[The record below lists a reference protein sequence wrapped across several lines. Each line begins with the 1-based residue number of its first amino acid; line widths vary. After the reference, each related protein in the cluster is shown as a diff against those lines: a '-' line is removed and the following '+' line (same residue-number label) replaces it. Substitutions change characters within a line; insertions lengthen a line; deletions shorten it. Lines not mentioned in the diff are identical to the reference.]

1 MNCGVFLSRS
11 ADLHDTQNTDLKNN
25 PYVITWAPHAV
36 RSRARRGVMFA
47 PLRKNGT
54 VECPAKRQLGR
65 NNLPHDHARVLKK
78 CHAPFPRF
86 GNFAISEQ
94 GSGWRKSTREKLV
107 DPVWFNN
114 QGWE

>member
-1 MNCGVFLSRS
+1 MG
-11 ADLHDTQNTDLKNN
+11 
-25 PYVITWAPHAV
+25 PPHAV

-47 PLRKNGT
+47 PLRENGT
-54 VECPAKRQLGR
+54 VECPAKRQLGW

-94 GSGWRKSTREKLV
+94 GSGWRKSTREKFV

-114 QGWE
+114 QGLV